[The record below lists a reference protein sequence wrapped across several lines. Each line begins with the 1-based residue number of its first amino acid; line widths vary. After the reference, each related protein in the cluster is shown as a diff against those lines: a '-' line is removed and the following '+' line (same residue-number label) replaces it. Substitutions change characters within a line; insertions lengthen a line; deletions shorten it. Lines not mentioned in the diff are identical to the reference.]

1 MFSENRCHKLGARS
15 VAAYGRGMTPND
27 LFPHVLQVLARAQR
41 DQRTSS
47 LDTLVDA
54 LQVRRGDVRRA
65 VSALHREGLV
75 DALRMRLSLRGFA
88 IGTALID
95 RKLPTLRRSPCSV
108 AA

>member
-1 MFSENRCHKLGARS
+1 
-15 VAAYGRGMTPND
+15 MTSSD
-27 LFPHVLQVLARAQR
+27 LFPHILQVLALAQR
-41 DQRTSS
+41 DGRSSS
-47 LDTLVDA
+47 LDALVDA

-88 IGTALID
+88 IGAALVG
-95 RKLPTLRRSPCSV
+95 RELPALRRSARSI